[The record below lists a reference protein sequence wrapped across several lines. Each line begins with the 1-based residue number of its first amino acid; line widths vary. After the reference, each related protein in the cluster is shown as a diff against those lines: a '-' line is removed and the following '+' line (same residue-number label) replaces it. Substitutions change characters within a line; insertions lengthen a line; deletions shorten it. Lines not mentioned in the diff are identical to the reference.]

1 MTISRNS
8 QLREVTSMARK
19 DDAIVLTLG
28 SLYRVKSLESKDK
41 PMETVGIF
49 KGYAAIAHD
58 TAIVMEVEKELGK
71 EHGMLRLIP
80 SHMIISIDVLKAE
93 KEKDVKETESNAVY
107 FG

>member
-1 MTISRNS
+1 MPK
-8 QLREVTSMARK
+8 K
-19 DDAIVLTLG
+19 DDAIVLTPG
-28 SLYRVKSLESKDK
+28 SLYRIKSLEARDK

-58 TAIVMEVEKELGK
+58 TAIAMELNGPGAEEKGR
-71 EHGMLRLIP
+71 LRLIP

-93 KEKDVKETESNAVY
+93 KEKEEKESESNAVY